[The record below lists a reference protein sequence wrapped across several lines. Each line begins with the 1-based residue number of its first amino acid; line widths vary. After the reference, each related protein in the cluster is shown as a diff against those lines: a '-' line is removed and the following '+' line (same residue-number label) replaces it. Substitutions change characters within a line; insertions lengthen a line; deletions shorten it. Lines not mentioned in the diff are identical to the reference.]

1 MAIEGSGTKDSPLIV
16 HNYDELKEACETTGE
31 WSYENRTRYVRL
43 GADIDFNEDS
53 KTWERIK
60 LGVTGSGSTVTFVT
74 VLDFYGHT
82 IKNVLLENER
92 TMFLGVYL
100 NNTIYSSI
108 ESTNGSGKL
117 LNIFS
122 NGSYAVVGARD
133 TSGSGAYQPLQN
145 NVFPIRN
152 MSMSINATSMKS
164 AAFVDCYFENCAL
177 YYVNSTPS
185 ETSNKGTYG
194 IVANRYYSATTY
206 KDFGGDM
213 FKNCDLYLDI
223 RNIDVYKMNTV
234 FYNQQSSDTGMTDCR
249 IGGKLSSIE
258 ENGVIVKDGF
268 LFDRSYGYLHNCVV
282 DIEANVSYGHF
293 FYGKDNGNTGVVN
306 GEKMRD
312 RNGDY
317 LYDDGGSHWG
327 IKYARDNH
335 IKDYEWLTNHSFNVV
350 KVGD

>member
-1 MAIEGSGTKDSPLIV
+1 MSITGTGTELDPLLV
-16 HNYDELKEACETTGE
+16 HNYDELKEACETAGD
-31 WSYENRTRYVRL
+31 WLYENRIRYVRL
-43 GADIDFNEDS
+43 VEDIDWNNDGR
-53 KTWERIK
+53 TWERIK
-60 LGVTGSGSTVTFVT
+60 LGLTSGSSVTFVT
-74 VLDFYGHT
+74 NLDFYGHT

-92 TMFLGVYL
+92 NMFLGVYM
-100 NNTIYSSI
+100 NNTTYSSI

-122 NGSYAVVGARD
+122 NGSYGIVGGHN
-133 TSGSGAYQPLQN
+133 TSGNGAYTPQQN
-145 NVFPIRN
+145 NVCPIKN
-152 MSMSINATSMKS
+152 ISMSVNATSMKS
-164 AAFVDCYFENCAL
+164 AAFVGCYFENCAL

-194 IVANRYYSATTY
+194 IVANRYYSAATY

-223 RNIDVYKMNTV
+223 SNIDVYKMSTV

-249 IGGKLSSIE
+249 ISGKLSSID
-258 ENGVIVKDGF
+258 ENGTIVKDGF

-327 IKYARDNH
+327 ITYARDNH
-335 IKDYEWLTNHSFNVV
+335 IKDADWLNAHSFNVV
-350 KVGD
+350 PVG